1 MFSGVMMDLGLAG
14 GEDNAKSSATDGAA
28 GVASDVDVGVDV
40 DVDSALTTTAIP
52 LLLIIML

>member
-28 GVASDVDVGVDV
+28 GVASDVDVDV
-40 DVDSALTTTAIP
+40 DVDSALTTNAIP
-52 LLLIIML
+52 LLLLIIML

>member
-28 GVASDVDVGVDV
+28 GVASDVDV
-40 DVDSALTTTAIP
+40 DSALTTTAIA
-52 LLLIIML
+52 LLLIIVMLGEH

>member
-14 GEDNAKSSATDGAA
+14 GEDNAKSSAADGAA

-40 DVDSALTTTAIP
+40 DSALTTIAIP
-52 LLLIIML
+52 FLLINIL